1 MADIVQYTLE
11 PTLRVEAFVGAAREL
26 FYMPAP
32 SASANRSTVELTRP
46 QTKRQAKRIKPID
59 TVKTHL
65 RRIERREWQLW
76 IVAILVSLV
85 LLAGLMAFILPG
97 LGLQE
102 NKLSLHLLPPVVQG
116 LVALVLI
123 FDIYTIFQQLQIH
136 RMRNRLAEREELFRL
151 ISENAADMIAVVD
164 MDGRRIFNSDAY
176 QKILGYSAE
185 ELKNSSSMD
194 QIHPDDRERVK
205 AAAGEARRS
214 GVGKNLEYRIR
225 HKNGTWL
232 VLESTSS
239 VIGDASGVPEKLV
252 IVNRDITARKQ
263 ASEALRLSEVSFR
276 SVIENAP
283 YGIYRAQ
290 ASGKLLLVNPAL
302 QKMLGYDSQ
311 AELLLL
317 NLTTDVYVDPLEH
330 QRVNDLF
337 TKQKEFTDVQVDWKR
352 KDGTPIKAR
361 CSGWFVKSAIDGA
374 AYFEVFAEDVT
385 EKWLLE
391 RQLRMAQKMEAVGR
405 LSGGIAHDFNNLL
418 GVIIGYSQV
427 LKRTLPPGSAFLEH
441 AEEIEKAGQRAASL
455 TRQLLAF
462 SRQQV
467 LAPAVLN
474 LNSLISEMEKM
485 LPRLIGE
492 DIEIIIALDPA
503 IGRVKADHGQLEQVV
518 MNLAVNARDAM
529 PDGGK
534 VAITTANA
542 VLDETWTRSHPG
554 SKAGDFVML
563 SVADTG
569 TGIDSETLAHIF
581 EPFFTTK
588 ERGKGTGLGLATV
601 YGVVKQSGGYVWVE
615 SALGKGTAFQIYLP
629 RIEELVSVPEPVA
642 PIVEAF
648 RGAETILLVED
659 ADALRKLTHMLL
671 EQHGYHVL
679 VAANGA
685 AALQLVEQKPE
696 RIDLLLT
703 DVIMPGLNGRALAE
717 RLEILQPSLKV
728 LYMSG
733 YTDDAIV
740 NHGVLESG
748 TQLLHK
754 PFSEESLI
762 RKVREVLDADA
773 GVPPVLAAPLILTK
787 T

>member
-1 MADIVQYTLE
+1 M
-11 PTLRVEAFVGAAREL
+11 RVARDRL
-26 FYMPAP
+26 CTRVP
-32 SASANRSTVELTRP
+32 SANAMRSTVEPTKP
-46 QTKRQAKRIKPID
+46 QKRQSKRSKPID

-102 NKLSLHLLPPVVQG
+102 YKFSLHLLPPVVQG

-205 AAAGEARRS
+205 AAAAEARRT

-302 QKMLGYDSQ
+302 QKMLGYESQ
-311 AELLLL
+311 AELLQL
-317 NLTTDVYVDPLEH
+317 NLTTDVYVDPLEQ

-337 TKQKEFTDVQVDWKR
+337 SKQKEFTDVQVDWKR
-352 KDGTPIKAR
+352 KDGTPIKVR
-361 CSGWFVKSAIDGA
+361 CTGWFVKSAIDGA

-427 LKRTLPPGSAFLEH
+427 LKRTLPPGTPFLEH

-474 LNSLISEMEKM
+474 INSLISEMEKM

-492 DIEIIIALDPA
+492 DIEIVIALDPA

-534 VAITTANA
+534 VVITTSNV
-542 VLDETWTRSHPG
+542 VLDDAWTRSHPG

-615 SALGKGTAFQIYLP
+615 SALGKGTAFEIYLP

-671 EQHGYHVL
+671 EQHGYRVL

-696 RIDLLLT
+696 RINLLLT
-703 DVIMPGLNGRALAE
+703 DVIMPGLNGRALAG
-717 RLEILQPSLKV
+717 RLELLQPGLKI

-733 YTDDAIV
+733 YTDDAIMD
-740 NHGVLESG
+740 HGVLESG
-748 TQLLHK
+748 THLLHK
-754 PFSEESLI
+754 PFSEENLI
-762 RKVREVLDADA
+762 RKVREVLDADSI
-773 GVPPVLAAPLILTK
+773 VPPLVAEPLILTK

>member
-1 MADIVQYTLE
+1 
-11 PTLRVEAFVGAAREL
+11 
-26 FYMPAP
+26 
-32 SASANRSTVELTRP
+32 VELTKP
-46 QTKRQAKRIKPID
+46 PKKRQSKRSKPID
-59 TVKTHL
+59 TVRTHL

-102 NKLSLHLLPPVVQG
+102 YKFSLHLLPPVVQG

-302 QKMLGYDSQ
+302 QKMLGYESQ
-311 AELLLL
+311 AELLQL
-317 NLTTDVYVDPLEH
+317 NLTTDVYVDPFEH
-330 QRVNDLF
+330 ERVNDLF
-337 TKQKEFTDVQVDWKR
+337 TKQKDFTDVQVDWKR

-361 CSGWFVKSAIDGA
+361 CTGWFVNSAIDGA

-427 LKRTLPPGSAFLEH
+427 LKRTLPPGTAFLEH

-492 DIEIIIALDPA
+492 DIEIVMALDPA

-529 PDGGK
+529 PDGGQ
-534 VAITTANA
+534 VVITTANV
-542 VLDETWTRSHPG
+542 VLDEAWTRSRPG

-601 YGVVKQSGGYVWVE
+601 YGVVKQSGGYVWVV
-615 SALGKGTAFQIYLP
+615 SALGKGTAFEIYLP

-696 RIDLLLT
+696 RINLLLT

-717 RLEILQPSLKV
+717 RLEVLQPGLKV

-754 PFSEESLI
+754 PFSEENLI
-762 RKVREVLDADA
+762 RKVREVLDAA
-773 GVPPVLAAPLILTK
+773 GAVPPVPAEPLVLTK